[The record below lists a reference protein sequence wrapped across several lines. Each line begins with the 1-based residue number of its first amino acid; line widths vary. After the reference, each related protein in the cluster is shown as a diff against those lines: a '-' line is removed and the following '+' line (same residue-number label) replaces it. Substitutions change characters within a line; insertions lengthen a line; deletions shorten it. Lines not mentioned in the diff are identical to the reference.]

1 MKTLLLSLV
10 VLINIAS
17 FGQAQ
22 KVKTHINHVAIF
34 VVDLGR
40 TNHFYQDMFALDTIP
55 EPFHDKRHTWYSL
68 GSGVAM
74 HVIQVASKEKEYYQN
89 QHICLS
95 IDAVEPFVEK
105 LNAKNI
111 TYYNAVGVKGQIT
124 NRIDGVKQV
133 WIQDPDGYWLE
144 INDARN

>member
-1 MKTLLLSLV
+1 MKKYFLASLLLIGLNAKSQTTK
-10 VLINIAS
+10 A
-17 FGQAQ
+17 
-22 KVKTHINHVAIF
+22 HINHVAIF
-34 VVDLGR
+34 VVNLER
-40 TNHFYQDMFALDTIP
+40 TNQFYQSLFALDTIP

-74 HVIQVASKEKEYYQN
+74 HVIQGASKEKEYYQN

-95 IDAVEPFVEK
+95 IDAVEPFVAK
-105 LNAKNI
+105 LKSKNI
-111 TYYNAVGVKGQIT
+111 PFYNSVGVLGQMT